1 MGRKG
6 NMMEQKGKMEME
18 DGMQERVSETEY
30 KNSSIMV
37 SICCITY
44 IRHLI
49 SGMHWRAL

>member
-1 MGRKG
+1 
-6 NMMEQKGKMEME
+6 MEQKGKMEME

-37 SICCITY
+37 ASAASHI